1 MKKYK
6 IITTL
11 MTAGL
16 AAQPIVQT
24 VVPITIYAAEQDGS
38 AKEVWKANDEYTEM
52 TRTEK
57 IRELIHDIDPSSD
70 ESIKENRYKEV
81 KRISEDEME
90 PGDLIVMTNRSGK
103 RKVYAYISEGKA
115 YNLTATNKYEEV
127 DYSFTGS
134 GAKFYSYEKIKS
146 DEDPDIPSGL
156 MMEYGDK
163 LSTVA
168 LPKNYRWATPTETAK
183 NVGNTFFGALYLS
196 ANDYKYEAKEISI
209 PINVKKKRISLII
222 PNSNYKITYKPGMK
236 VSDSIELPEHW
247 KFKTE
252 PEVKTGT
259 YTVVYDSADEAHYD
273 YQGQALERNIYIEL
287 LKINPSYAAPG
298 KITVTKGQYL
308 SNSLLPGAV
317 NGIFYWEKSQ
327 IVTSTGT
334 YYCEFVP
341 HDKEHYNVIKNIP
354 VTVAVKAGS
363 SITDKPVIPITPE
376 PEKPSGPTT
385 DSGGNGTQNNQGN
398 SKPSTEPKKNPV
410 VEIKNNTTSSV
421 VPSNTTTSTPAGGE
435 TVVAVQGNSNYG
447 KENWDRWNSKKTY
460 GASADITSASPA
472 VEVLTKTD
480 ENKVASAKHKSEKQ
494 SELKKRPAVDV
505 LNEDD
510 DQVNDNTKSKE
521 HKKKNKNKQKVTTQ
535 LINEKAEEK
544 SKRNNISMILTVFL
558 GTCVVATI
566 LLKIKRKLT
575 KPKE

>member
-1 MKKYK
+1 M
-6 IITTL
+6 
-11 MTAGL
+11 
-16 AAQPIVQT
+16 
-24 VVPITIYAAEQDGS
+24 
-38 AKEVWKANDEYTEM
+38 
-52 TRTEK
+52 
-57 IRELIHDIDPSSD
+57 
-70 ESIKENRYKEV
+70 
-81 KRISEDEME
+81 
-90 PGDLIVMTNRSGK
+90 
-103 RKVYAYISEGKA
+103 
-115 YNLTATNKYEEV
+115 
-127 DYSFTGS
+127 
-134 GAKFYSYEKIKS
+134 
-146 DEDPDIPSGL
+146 
-156 MMEYGDK
+156 
-163 LSTVA
+163 
-168 LPKNYRWATPTETAK
+168 
-183 NVGNTFFGALYLS
+183 
-196 ANDYKYEAKEISI
+196 
-209 PINVKKKRISLII
+209 
-222 PNSNYKITYKPGMK
+222 
-236 VSDSIELPEHW
+236 
-247 KFKTE
+247 
-252 PEVKTGT
+252 
-259 YTVVYDSADEAHYD
+259 
-273 YQGQALERNIYIEL
+273 
-287 LKINPSYAAPG
+287 KINPNYAAPG

-385 DSGGNGTQNNQGN
+385 DNGGNGTQNNQGN

-410 VEIKNNTTSSV
+410 VEINNNTTSSV
-421 VPSNTTTSTPAGGE
+421 VPSNTTTITPAGGE

-460 GASADITSASPA
+460 GASTDITSASPT

-480 ENKVASAKHKSEKQ
+480 EKKVASAKNKSEKQ

-510 DQVNDNTKSKE
+510 DQVSDNTKSKG
-521 HKKKNKNKQKVTTQ
+521 HKKKKKNKNEQKVTAQ

-544 SKRNNISMILTVFL
+544 SKKNNISMILTVFL
-558 GTCVVATI
+558 GICVAATI

-575 KPKE
+575 KQKE

>member
-1 MKKYK
+1 M
-6 IITTL
+6 
-11 MTAGL
+11 
-16 AAQPIVQT
+16 
-24 VVPITIYAAEQDGS
+24 
-38 AKEVWKANDEYTEM
+38 
-52 TRTEK
+52 
-57 IRELIHDIDPSSD
+57 
-70 ESIKENRYKEV
+70 
-81 KRISEDEME
+81 
-90 PGDLIVMTNRSGK
+90 
-103 RKVYAYISEGKA
+103 
-115 YNLTATNKYEEV
+115 
-127 DYSFTGS
+127 
-134 GAKFYSYEKIKS
+134 
-146 DEDPDIPSGL
+146 
-156 MMEYGDK
+156 
-163 LSTVA
+163 
-168 LPKNYRWATPTETAK
+168 
-183 NVGNTFFGALYLS
+183 
-196 ANDYKYEAKEISI
+196 
-209 PINVKKKRISLII
+209 
-222 PNSNYKITYKPGMK
+222 
-236 VSDSIELPEHW
+236 
-247 KFKTE
+247 
-252 PEVKTGT
+252 
-259 YTVVYDSADEAHYD
+259 
-273 YQGQALERNIYIEL
+273 
-287 LKINPSYAAPG
+287 
-298 KITVTKGQYL
+298 
-308 SNSLLPGAV
+308 
-317 NGIFYWEKSQ
+317 
-327 IVTSTGT
+327 
-334 YYCEFVP
+334 
-341 HDKEHYNVIKNIP
+341 IKNIP

-385 DSGGNGTQNNQGN
+385 DNGGNGTQNNQGN

-410 VEIKNNTTSSV
+410 VEIKNDTTSSV
-421 VPSNTTTSTPAGGE
+421 VPSNTTTNTPAGGE

-480 ENKVASAKHKSEKQ
+480 EKKVASAKHKSEKQ

>member
-1 MKKYK
+1 
-6 IITTL
+6 

-16 AAQPIVQT
+16 VAQPIVQT
-24 VVPITIYAAEQDGS
+24 VVPITIHAAEQDGS
-38 AKEVWKANDEYTEM
+38 AKEVWKGNDEYTEM

-57 IRELIHDIDPSSD
+57 IRELIRDIDPSSD

-90 PGDLIVMTNRSGK
+90 PGDLIVMTNKSGK
-103 RKVYAYISEGKA
+103 RKVYAYISEEKA

-209 PINVKKKRISLII
+209 PVNVEKKRINLII

-287 LKINPSYAAPG
+287 LKINPNYAAPG

-385 DSGGNGTQNNQGN
+385 DNGGNGTQNNQGN

-421 VPSNTTTSTPAGGE
+421 VPSNTTTITPAGGE

-460 GASADITSASPA
+460 GASTDITSASPT

-480 ENKVASAKHKSEKQ
+480 EKKVASAKNKSEKQ

-510 DQVNDNTKSKE
+510 DQVSDNTKSKG
-521 HKKKNKNKQKVTTQ
+521 HKKKKKNKNEQKVTAQ

-544 SKRNNISMILTVFL
+544 SKKNNISMILTVFL
-558 GTCVVATI
+558 GICVAATI

-575 KPKE
+575 KQKE

>member
-38 AKEVWKANDEYTEM
+38 AKEVWKVNDEYTEM

-103 RKVYAYISEGKA
+103 RNVYAYISEEKA

-252 PEVKTGT
+252 PEVK
-259 YTVVYDSADEAHYD
+259 
-273 YQGQALERNIYIEL
+273 
-287 LKINPSYAAPG
+287 INPSYAAPG

-385 DSGGNGTQNNQGN
+385 DNGGNGTQNNQGN

-421 VPSNTTTSTPAGGE
+421 VPSNTTTNTPAGWE

-480 ENKVASAKHKSEKQ
+480 EKKVASAKHKSEKQ

>member
-38 AKEVWKANDEYTEM
+38 AKEVWKVNDEYTEM

-103 RKVYAYISEGKA
+103 RNVYAYISEEKA

-385 DSGGNGTQNNQGN
+385 DNGGNGTQNNQGN

-421 VPSNTTTSTPAGGE
+421 VPSNTTTNTPAGWE

-480 ENKVASAKHKSEKQ
+480 EKKVASAKHKSEKQ

-521 HKKKNKNKQKVTTQ
+521 HKKKIKTNRKLLPSSSMKKQK
-535 LINEKAEEK
+535 K
-544 SKRNNISMILTVFL
+544 NNISMILTVFL